1 MHEHT
6 TYIKA
11 KALVDKARA
20 KGLRLTTAESCTGGL
35 VAAALTD
42 IAGASDVFDRGF
54 VTYSNAAKCD
64 MLGVADALLNV
75 HGAVSA
81 EVARAMALG
90 AIEHSLADV
99 AVAVTGVAGPGGGSP
114 EKPVGLVHFACARRD
129 GAVNHVERRYGPL
142 SRDEIRAAS
151 VTQALDMM
159 MDAVDAAQRRP

>member
-1 MHEHT
+1 MSEHT

-11 KALVDKARA
+11 NALLDKARA
-20 KGLRLTTAESCTGGL
+20 KALRLATAESCTGGL
-35 VAAALTD
+35 VAAALTE
-42 IAGASDVFDRGF
+42 IAGASHVFDRGF

-64 MLGVADALLNV
+64 MLGVADALLNA

-90 AIEHSLADV
+90 AIDHSLADV
-99 AVAVTGVAGPGGGSP
+99 AVAVTGVAGPGGGSA

-129 GAVNHVERRYGPL
+129 GGVDHVERRFGPL

-151 VTQALDMM
+151 VMQALDMM
-159 MDAVDAAQRRP
+159 IEAVDAAQRRP

>member
-11 KALVDKARA
+11 NALLDKARA
-20 KGLRLTTAESCTGGL
+20 KALRLASAESCTGGL

-64 MLGVADALLNV
+64 MLGVANALLKA

-90 AIEHSLADV
+90 AIEHSLADI
-99 AVAVTGVAGPGGGSP
+99 AVAVTGVAGPGGGSA

-151 VTQALDMM
+151 VMQALDMM
-159 MDAVDAAQRRP
+159 FDAVDAAQRRP

>member
-11 KALVDKARA
+11 NALLDKARA
-20 KGLRLTTAESCTGGL
+20 KALRLASAESCTGGL

-54 VTYSNAAKCD
+54 VTYSNAAKSD
-64 MLGVADALLNV
+64 MLGVADALLKV

-90 AIEHSLADV
+90 VIEHSLADV
-99 AVAVTGVAGPGGGSP
+99 AVAVTGVAGPGGGSA

-129 GAVNHVERRYGPL
+129 GGVDHIKRRYGPL
-142 SRDEIRAAS
+142 SRDKIRAAS
-151 VTQALDMM
+151 VMQALDMM
-159 MDAVDAAQRRP
+159 IEAVDAAQRRP